1 MKASPNIKNSLKLVL
16 LYAAPHKKLVALN
29 FAILVFASLFEC
41 FGVGMLIPILETINK
56 QESQNVFTNIIRS
69 VFEFVHIEYTFV
81 TLILIFAA
89 LMMCKFTL
97 VGLQQHFSRVL
108 SATIASD
115 LMKKGFNNLME
126 VPISF
131 FYRAKL
137 GDIVATEF
145 TSSRNS
151 GGLLEY
157 AMMLLRGALF
167 AIAYIIV
174 GCLISAKFT
183 LLLCGI
189 FGLSYILIIP
199 RFRIGY
205 DRGSEEK
212 EVMDGIHSYIYDKL
226 GGIRIIKVF
235 NNEKIHKAAFNNM
248 AVSFKKIIVKIM
260 DNKILTSFSFEPFIL
275 LLIVFSLIIAV
286 KFLTLPLSSILVL
299 LYVFMMLTPQI
310 KLVNANFLHI
320 NELLPHFSK
329 IHDLIRR
336 DGKAYITSG
345 SKPINKLIEG
355 IRIDNISFSYA
366 NTDKTVLKNISL
378 EIPKNK
384 TTAFVGQSG
393 GGKSTL
399 VDLILRHHDPDSGSI
414 LVDNQDLKEFKIED
428 WHRLIGFVDQDPY
441 LFNETVRE
449 NIIYGKPD
457 ANEDELIK
465 AAMMANAHD
474 FILELPKGYDTRVGN
489 RGITLSGGQKQ
500 RIAMARALIKDPP
513 ILVLDEATSSLDS
526 NSENLIQQSIMA
538 LQKTKTICIIAHRL
552 STVMKA
558 DKVIVIENGEVVE
571 QGRPA
576 DLLAKSGRYKEYFDL
591 QFNVN
596 DDILDAKVTAR
607 HEDS

>member
-1 MKASPNIKNSLKLVL
+1 MPLYIKDNLKLVF

-29 FAILVFASLFEC
+29 FIILIFASLFEC
-41 FGVGMLIPILETINK
+41 FGVGMLIPLLETINN
-56 QESQNVFTNIIRS
+56 QESQNVFTNIIKS
-69 VFEFVHIEYTFV
+69 FFEFVHIEYTFV

-97 VGLQQHFSRVL
+97 VALQQHFSRVL
-108 SATIASD
+108 SAAISSD

-145 TSSRNS
+145 TSSVNS

-167 AIAYIIV
+167 AVTYIIM

-189 FGLSYILIIP
+189 VGLSYILIIP

-205 DRGSEEK
+205 DWGSEEK
-212 EVMDGIHSYIYDKL
+212 YIMDEIHSYIYDKL

-248 AVSFKKIIVKIM
+248 AVSFKKIMVKIM
-260 DNKILTSFSFEPFIL
+260 DNKILTSFSFEPFIF

-286 KFLTLPLSSILVL
+286 KFMTLPMSSILVL
-299 LYVFMMLTPQI
+299 LYIFMMLTPQI

-355 IRIDNISFSYA
+355 ICIDNISFSYP
-366 NTDKTVLKNISL
+366 NTENTVLKNISL

-399 VDLILRHHDPDSGSI
+399 VDLILRHHDPDKGSI
-414 LVDNQDLKEFKIED
+414 LVDNQDLRELKIED
-428 WHRLIGFVDQDPY
+428 WRRLIGFVDQDPY
-441 LFNETVRE
+441 LFNETIRE
-449 NIIYGKPD
+449 NILYGKPN
-457 ANEDELIK
+457 AGEDELIR

-474 FILELPKGYDTRVGN
+474 FILGFPKGYDTAVGN

-500 RIAMARALIKDPP
+500 RIALARALIKDPS

-526 NSENLIQQSIMA
+526 TSENLIQQSIME
-538 LQKTKTICIIAHRL
+538 LQKTKTMCIIAHRL

-558 DKVIVIENGEVVE
+558 DNIILIEDGRIIE
-571 QGRPA
+571 QGTHNSLIRGN
-576 DLLAKSGRYKEYFDL
+576 GRYKEFCDL
-591 QFNVN
+591 QFTNTSF
-596 DDILDAKVTAR
+596 AKG
-607 HEDS
+607 